1 MNIKDAVMD
10 EAAKALAKEIDFEV
24 LSSALIESGWSK
36 VVLSPMTWEDGY
48 AVDLWIVDNCKGRH
62 MNMGLVWIFEDE
74 KDASWFKLRWL

>member
-1 MNIKDAVMD
+1 MTVEDDI
-10 EAAKALAKEIDFEV
+10 AKTMAEEIAKEIDFEILSGV
-24 LSSALIESGWSK
+24 LCDTGWTK
-36 VVLSPMTWEDGY
+36 VVLKPMTWEDGY